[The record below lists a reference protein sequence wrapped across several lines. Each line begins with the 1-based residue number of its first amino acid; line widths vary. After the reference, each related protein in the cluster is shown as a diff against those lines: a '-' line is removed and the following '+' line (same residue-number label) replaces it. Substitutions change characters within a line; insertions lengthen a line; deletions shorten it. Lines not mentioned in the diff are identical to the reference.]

1 MSPAPL
7 GSKELEEM
15 LFGGHSDVEAD
26 EEEEAEEGAR
36 HLGEKE
42 DEEDGFSE
50 LFGSTPEPEEDSDV
64 GTTGSSEF
72 QAPTYQYS
80 NASDIKYAPEKV
92 VEEGVKMVKAIKK
105 RLRKL
110 DLGGRWREEVWK
122 QEVKSLT
129 SWTPPDTVIAVCG
142 ATGAGKS
149 SIINAVL
156 DDNIVPT
163 SSIRACTSVVTEIR
177 YHNFANKH
185 HIAADVS
192 FMTLEEWREELDV
205 LLQDLAGDI
214 GARRPMRV
222 ADLSSEAAI
231 AYAKVHAVYPTIS
244 LDQLMRMKVD
254 EILALDPEVLE
265 ALGKTKR
272 ITAKN
277 SKIFGRKIAPYIGSG
292 GSAIHPDFSTEDSD
306 IDEDLSDENSNDS
319 DSERLSDESDQES
332 EGATFW
338 PLIRQVG
345 IKCKAKA
352 LSTGA
357 ILVDLPGV
365 ADLNAARNNIA
376 KEYMK
381 KANFFWILADINR
394 AVSDGT
400 AQDLL
405 GDAFKYQLMMDGNYD
420 EKSITFIASKCDEL
434 QCHEVI
440 NELNLH
446 TNAELQ
452 AIQRQIDKCKK
463 QADKYKSTKYKL
475 HKSIDSLH
483 KRLRKLEQDQR
494 TTKKQYDSLNEKLRR
509 SREEQMKA
517 YDQILVLGEQLDLL
531 NKKKKAFC
539 SIKRSEHSRTILQQ
553 QFRQGLRMQDEI
565 AAEQGDQQNYDPND
579 DSDTKDYEAIN
590 LNVFACSSRDYMAL
604 KGLIDGHAEPS
615 CFTDVEQTG
624 VPALQERCSELT
636 TGSRHRAA
644 QEFLNRLS
652 AFVGTVKTY
661 IEHLDSVEECVA
673 DLKKRFKDSL
683 KERCRVGA
691 AARKATKKAVPTVE
705 KFMNAGHWKKFRA
718 ALRRQ
723 GIRNDGVNLNR
734 RLLKPFTKSIARA
747 WNKLFKSD
755 LLGGFEASIRNKIS
769 KLLHEIEV
777 SAPEELRGRAKE
789 QVIACFETV
798 NASMREMITHMEST
812 VNSRQ
817 QTISYSMEPYLR
829 EELKDA
835 YMETLKITGAGSVDE
850 QKNFFRC
857 YVYSNIGRILTKG
870 NTRILAQ
877 LDEIASN
884 VGKALRSRVGF
895 SLAQAIEVNLAVLW
909 EEAYDDPVQLNARA
923 PHLLPVMWPRIKRE
937 PADPEPNFIWP
948 SDTGRK
954 QKSGSARHVETPDLD
969 LIDVDDPPVHYAPD
983 SDIRVT
989 GTFQPPAKATYK
1001 RYNNAKEIEY
1011 EPEEA
1016 LREGM
1021 KMVNTLEE
1029 SLVKLSINKLRREV
1043 WEREI
1048 QSLKE
1053 ETLPTTLIALSL
1065 ATGAGKSSVINA
1077 VLDDNIVPTSGIR
1090 ACTSV
1095 VTRISYRED
1104 PDKIT
1109 AAIAFLTRE
1118 EWKDELTALLQDLA
1132 DDAATTDTNSEAA
1145 IAWQKCH
1152 AEALKTG
1159 AIIVDLPGVADANSA
1174 RNEIAKAY
1182 MGQADC
1188 FWIVAPITR
1197 AVSDKIAMVTSTKQS
1212 SHRPGQGAADKRC
1225 RVESNYK
1232 AAAANRSAPSHS
1244 NQSGDIGAALPYFDI
1259 EIEAQRK
1266 KLNTAKE
1273 RRHELVD
1280 KMFTM
1285 QQDRDLAQQEKV
1297 AFCSLKRSEYSRRII
1312 QEDFRTGLREIDGGL
1327 ILFQLEVTHL
1337 LNIRPDRNTERG
1349 DSEHFD
1355 SSALPRDYSTITLPV
1370 FTCSSRD
1377 YLRLTG
1383 KVQGDGAAS
1392 CFTDISDT
1400 GVPALRAWCHS
1411 LTSSRASTSKQFLS
1425 RISLFSNQI
1434 RTYLESI
1441 TGEASAIS
1449 RKALRKQ
1456 WESPSTRS
1464 AQRKVSGNAEKPS
1477 PPRVYESRKLG
1488 RNPANLDFDN
1498 KERKPAGE
1506 RKRHG
1511 KKDGTVRG
1519 KRKSAKRNY
1528 VESSDSEMDFR
1539 NIIEGLT
1546 LDEFG
1551 EPIGIA
1557 SRLRKEF
1564 SMLVDSCVTDLKQ
1577 RFRDNLEEECQIGA
1591 ECASTMAV
1599 SAAKKFT
1606 EDCGMRWNTYRA
1618 VLARKGSFREH
1629 DLNLKLLHA
1638 FTLTIR
1644 HSWSDLFQSDFF
1656 CDLKNSVTAAITRLL
1671 RDFQNTVAGDFKDDA
1686 REQADLC
1693 LKDAQLTLEASVDVV
1708 NNALTKHQ
1716 KAISRCMVPHVQ
1728 KVMWETYIEA
1738 MEHRGTHSY
1747 VRQKLCIENFLNVDD
1762 NREAMFENGADI
1774 IMDHLDQA
1782 AVAVGKALYQSI
1794 GTNLAEKIEVH
1805 LSALWE
1811 FAPSDPAQARARSS
1825 MTEVVDGV
1833 LTQVELWLEAASL
1846 KYENSC
1852 QNQPDIEMSEAAE
1865 DSDDFYMSE

>member
-7 GSKELEEM
+7 GSKELEEL
-15 LFGGHSDVEAD
+15 LFGGHSDVGAD
-26 EEEEAEEGAR
+26 EEEETEEGAR
-36 HLGEKE
+36 DLGGKE

-110 DLGGRWREEVWK
+110 DLGGRWREEVWR

-292 GSAIHPDFSTEDSD
+292 GSAIHPDSSTEDSD
-306 IDEDLSDENSNDS
+306 VDGDLSDENSNNS

-446 TNAELQ
+446 TNTEFQ

-494 TTKKQYDSLNEKLRR
+494 TAKKRKNTESTTPPPPKRRKTYGGDGVSVHCAPSDRESNDQTEYDSLQEKLRR

-539 SIKRSEHSRTILQQ
+539 SIKRSEHSRIILQQ

-604 KGLIDGHAEPS
+604 KGLIDGHGEPS

-624 VPALQERCSELT
+624 VPALQERCSEST
-636 TGSRHRAA
+636 AGSRHRAA

-661 IEHLDSVEECVA
+661 IEHLGEATVEHQKALRKHWESRDPKAKCPNAKLRWRVASDIPKSAIGIVPRLCLEFSDSVEECVA
-673 DLKKRFKDSL
+673 DLKKRFKDTL

-798 NASMREMITHMEST
+798 HASMREMITHMKRT

-817 QTISYSMEPYLR
+817 QSISYSMEPYLR

-850 QKNFFRC
+850 QKFLT
-857 YVYSNIGRILTKG
+857 VYLLS
-870 NTRILAQ
+870 Q
-877 LDEIASN
+877 
-884 VGKALRSRVGF
+884 
-895 SLAQAIEVNLAVLW
+895 IEVNLAVLW
-909 EEAYDDPVQLNARA
+909 EEAYDDPAQLNARA
-923 PHLLPVMWPRIKRE
+923 R
-937 PADPEPNFIWP
+937 
-948 SDTGRK
+948 
-954 QKSGSARHVETPDLD
+954 
-969 LIDVDDPPVHYAPD
+969 
-983 SDIRVT
+983 
-989 GTFQPPAKATYK
+989 
-1001 RYNNAKEIEY
+1001 
-1011 EPEEA
+1011 A
-1016 LREGM
+1016 L
-1021 KMVNTLEE
+1021 K
-1029 SLVKLSINKLRREV
+1029 
-1043 WEREI
+1043 
-1048 QSLKE
+1048 
-1053 ETLPTTLIALSL
+1053 
-1065 ATGAGKSSVINA
+1065 
-1077 VLDDNIVPTSGIR
+1077 
-1090 ACTSV
+1090 V
-1095 VTRISYRED
+1095 V
-1104 PDKIT
+1104 
-1109 AAIAFLTRE
+1109 
-1118 EWKDELTALLQDLA
+1118 
-1132 DDAATTDTNSEAA
+1132 
-1145 IAWQKCH
+1145 
-1152 AEALKTG
+1152 AEAQDQLC
-1159 AIIVDLPGVADANSA
+1159 LW
-1174 RNEIAKAY
+1174 R
-1182 MGQADC
+1182 Q
-1188 FWIVAPITR
+1188 VAP
-1197 AVSDKIAMVTSTKQS
+1197 
-1212 SHRPGQGAADKRC
+1212 
-1225 RVESNYK
+1225 SN
-1232 AAAANRSAPSHS
+1232 A
-1244 NQSGDIGAALPYFDI
+1244 
-1259 EIEAQRK
+1259 
-1266 KLNTAKE
+1266 
-1273 RRHELVD
+1273 
-1280 KMFTM
+1280 
-1285 QQDRDLAQQEKV
+1285 
-1297 AFCSLKRSEYSRRII
+1297 
-1312 QEDFRTGLREIDGGL
+1312 
-1327 ILFQLEVTHL
+1327 
-1337 LNIRPDRNTERG
+1337 
-1349 DSEHFD
+1349 
-1355 SSALPRDYSTITLPV
+1355 
-1370 FTCSSRD
+1370 
-1377 YLRLTG
+1377 
-1383 KVQGDGAAS
+1383 
-1392 CFTDISDT
+1392 
-1400 GVPALRAWCHS
+1400 
-1411 LTSSRASTSKQFLS
+1411 
-1425 RISLFSNQI
+1425 
-1434 RTYLESI
+1434 
-1441 TGEASAIS
+1441 
-1449 RKALRKQ
+1449 
-1456 WESPSTRS
+1456 
-1464 AQRKVSGNAEKPS
+1464 
-1477 PPRVYESRKLG
+1477 
-1488 RNPANLDFDN
+1488 
-1498 KERKPAGE
+1498 
-1506 RKRHG
+1506 
-1511 KKDGTVRG
+1511 
-1519 KRKSAKRNY
+1519 
-1528 VESSDSEMDFR
+1528 
-1539 NIIEGLT
+1539 
-1546 LDEFG
+1546 
-1551 EPIGIA
+1551 
-1557 SRLRKEF
+1557 
-1564 SMLVDSCVTDLKQ
+1564 
-1577 RFRDNLEEECQIGA
+1577 
-1591 ECASTMAV
+1591 
-1599 SAAKKFT
+1599 
-1606 EDCGMRWNTYRA
+1606 
-1618 VLARKGSFREH
+1618 
-1629 DLNLKLLHA
+1629 
-1638 FTLTIR
+1638 
-1644 HSWSDLFQSDFF
+1644 
-1656 CDLKNSVTAAITRLL
+1656 LKNS
-1671 RDFQNTVAGDFKDDA
+1671 GY
-1686 REQADLC
+1686 
-1693 LKDAQLTLEASVDVV
+1693 
-1708 NNALTKHQ
+1708 
-1716 KAISRCMVPHVQ
+1716 
-1728 KVMWETYIEA
+1728 ETE
-1738 MEHRGTHSY
+1738 
-1747 VRQKLCIENFLNVDD
+1747 
-1762 NREAMFENGADI
+1762 
-1774 IMDHLDQA
+1774 
-1782 AVAVGKALYQSI
+1782 
-1794 GTNLAEKIEVH
+1794 
-1805 LSALWE
+1805 
-1811 FAPSDPAQARARSS
+1811 
-1825 MTEVVDGV
+1825 
-1833 LTQVELWLEAASL
+1833 
-1846 KYENSC
+1846 
-1852 QNQPDIEMSEAAE
+1852 DIEMLET
-1865 DSDDFYMSE
+1865 